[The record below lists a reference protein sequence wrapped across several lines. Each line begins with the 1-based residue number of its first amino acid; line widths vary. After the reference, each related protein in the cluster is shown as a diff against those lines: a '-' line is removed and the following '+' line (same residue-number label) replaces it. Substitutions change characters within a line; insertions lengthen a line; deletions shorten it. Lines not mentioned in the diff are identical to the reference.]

1 MHCKKCKAELDEDA
15 VFCDKCGSFVMREES
30 LDTDLLET
38 VGKRKRNR
46 SAFWLFFRIISVA
59 VIIIAGIVAVVYGYM
74 SIANDQ
80 TSFVKGFDAYKTVSE
95 YKKVHNGTY
104 KCQGEKTCQ
113 KREIFCENIRRF

>member
-30 LDTDLLET
+30 FDTDLLET

-59 VIIIAGIVAVVYGYM
+59 VIIIAGIVAVIYGYM
-74 SIANDQ
+74 SIANDRY
-80 TSFVKGFDAYKTVSE
+80 GFLKVKTVSE
-95 YKKVHNGTY
+95 YKEVYNGAY
-104 KCQGEKTCQ
+104 QRKGEKTCQ